1 MKDHTKAVLF
11 DLDGTLW
18 DSGKSVVDAWN
29 VILAQE
35 DLPQISAEQMRS
47 VMGFSM
53 DDIWQTL
60 FPTCEKARGKQVMKR
75 CECFENAYTRSHGGI
90 LFEHVREVLSQMS
103 EQYMVGII
111 SNCQAGYIEAFLA
124 YYGLEDYVDFTR
136 AFGDFHKQKAEN
148 IQDIIRENKI
158 KEAIYIG
165 DIENDYL
172 SAKKANVPFLL
183 AKYGFGPF
191 PYAPYVESV
200 KEIPACVELYFE
212 KGREA

>member
-1 MKDHTKAVLF
+1 
-11 DLDGTLW
+11 
-18 DSGKSVVDAWN
+18 
-29 VILAQE
+29 
-35 DLPQISAEQMRS
+35 
-47 VMGFSM
+47 
-53 DDIWQTL
+53 
-60 FPTCEKARGKQVMKR
+60 
-75 CECFENAYTRSHGGI
+75 
-90 LFEHVREVLSQMS
+90 MS

-172 SAKKANVPFLL
+172 SAKKRMCLFYWRNMGLAHFLTPL
-183 AKYGFGPF
+183 CGIGQRDSRLCRIVF
-191 PYAPYVESV
+191 
-200 KEIPACVELYFE
+200 
-212 KGREA
+212 

>member
-75 CECFENAYTRSHGGI
+75 CECFENAYIRSHG
-90 LFEHVREVLSQMS
+90 ESC
-103 EQYMVGII
+103 
-111 SNCQAGYIEAFLA
+111 SNMFGKCFL
-124 YYGLEDYVDFTR
+124 
-136 AFGDFHKQKAEN
+136 K
-148 IQDIIRENKI
+148 
-158 KEAIYIG
+158 
-165 DIENDYL
+165 
-172 SAKKANVPFLL
+172 
-183 AKYGFGPF
+183 
-191 PYAPYVESV
+191 
-200 KEIPACVELYFE
+200 
-212 KGREA
+212 

>member
-1 MKDHTKAVLF
+1 
-11 DLDGTLW
+11 
-18 DSGKSVVDAWN
+18 
-29 VILAQE
+29 
-35 DLPQISAEQMRS
+35 
-47 VMGFSM
+47 
-53 DDIWQTL
+53 
-60 FPTCEKARGKQVMKR
+60 
-75 CECFENAYTRSHGGI
+75 
-90 LFEHVREVLSQMS
+90 MS

-172 SAKKANVPFLL
+172 SAKKRMCLFI
-183 AKYGFGPF
+183 G
-191 PYAPYVESV
+191 
-200 KEIPACVELYFE
+200 EIWVWPISLRPLCGIGQRDSRLCRIVF
-212 KGREA
+212 

>member
-75 CECFENAYTRSHGGI
+75 CECFENAYIRSHGGI

-111 SNCQAGYIEAFLA
+111 SNCQAGYI
-124 YYGLEDYVDFTR
+124 
-136 AFGDFHKQKAEN
+136 
-148 IQDIIRENKI
+148 
-158 KEAIYIG
+158 
-165 DIENDYL
+165 L
-172 SAKKANVPFLL
+172 SL
-183 AKYGFGPF
+183 
-191 PYAPYVESV
+191 
-200 KEIPACVELYFE
+200 IHI
-212 KGREA
+212 